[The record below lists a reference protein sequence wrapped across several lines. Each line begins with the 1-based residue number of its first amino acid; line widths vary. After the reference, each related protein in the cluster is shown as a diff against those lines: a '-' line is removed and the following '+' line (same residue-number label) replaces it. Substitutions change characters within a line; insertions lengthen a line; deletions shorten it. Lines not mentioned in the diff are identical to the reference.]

1 MTMPLTMRQR
11 FSLARFLRG
20 PGPETGPVLLDRR
33 RVYILPTRQG
43 LILGM
48 VLIAILLG
56 AINYDNALAFALVF
70 LLAGLSVVSILH
82 TWHNLQG
89 LQVEAG
95 RCSAVFAGAQARF
108 PIGLRNET
116 RQSRPA
122 LSLLLPDGTQTVL
135 DVPPGLHWTTLS
147 RPALRRG
154 RLALGRF
161 RVATRFPLGLFRAW
175 SPLELT
181 MHCLVY
187 PAPASLALLPVAQ
200 SGTTGS
206 GGERGQGHDDFTALR
221 PYHTGDSVRHVH
233 WKAVARGQ
241 GMHTKQFAGE
251 APQELW
257 LDWNLLPGLLPT
269 EEKLSQLCRWV
280 LEADNGGLRYG
291 LRLPERSIAPGFG
304 PAQRS
309 LCLEALALFG
319 ERS

>member
-1 MTMPLTMRQR
+1 MPLTMRQR

-43 LILGM
+43 LLLSA
-48 VLIAILLG
+48 VLLAILLG

-70 LLAGLSVVSILH
+70 LLAGLCMVSILH

-89 LQVEAG
+89 LRVECG
-95 RCSAVFAGAQARF
+95 RCPAVFAGSQACF
-108 PIGLRNET
+108 SIGLRNGTEQT
-116 RQSRPA
+116 RLA
-122 LSLLLPDGTQTVL
+122 LSLLLADGAEAVL
-135 DVPPGLHWTTLS
+135 DLPPGLHWTTLS
-147 RPALRRG
+147 RPAPRRG

-161 RVATRFPLGLFRAW
+161 RLTTCFPLGLFRAW

-187 PAPASLALLPVAQ
+187 PAPAPPGPLPPAQ
-200 SGTTGS
+200 SGATGH
-206 GGERGQGHDDFTALR
+206 GGAHGQGHDDFTALR
-221 PYHTGDSVRHVH
+221 PYHPGDPVRHVH
-233 WKAVARGQ
+233 WKAAARGQ

-257 LDWNLLPGLLPT
+257 LAWELLPGLPV
-269 EEKLSQLCRWV
+269 EERLSRLCRWV
-280 LEADNGGLRYG
+280 LEADAAGLVYG
-291 LRLPERSIAPGFG
+291 LRLQERTIAPGSG

-309 LCLEALALFG
+309 QCLEALALFG
-319 ERS
+319 ERP